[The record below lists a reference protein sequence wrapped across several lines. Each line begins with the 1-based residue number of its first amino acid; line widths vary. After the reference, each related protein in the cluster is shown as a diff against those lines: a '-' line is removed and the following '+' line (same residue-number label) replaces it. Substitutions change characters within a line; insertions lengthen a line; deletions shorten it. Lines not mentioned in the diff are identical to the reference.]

1 MQLSLLTFNELATL
15 ASIFLSVIAIIIAI
29 VSSRQT
35 SKLARKQIES
45 IKDLSHLQIEASL
58 IPLEIELFNTAFD
71 EQDAK
76 GELAQIQKELQELR
90 QNSDAK
96 PKQLEQLEGEFK
108 KIQEE
113 AHYLNNWKL
122 QLINMEFRLERA
134 KIILNQKG

>member
-134 KIILNQKG
+134 KIILNQKR

>member
-1 MQLSLLTFNELATL
+1 MQLSLLTFNELTTL
-15 ASIFLSVIAIIIAI
+15 ASVLLSVIAIIIAI

-45 IKDLSHLQIEASL
+45 IKDLSRLQIETSL

-96 PKQLEQLEGEFK
+96 PKQLEQLEGDFR
-108 KIQEE
+108 KIQKE
-113 AHYLNNWKL
+113 AHYFNNWKL
-122 QLINMEFRLERA
+122 QLINMELRLERA
-134 KIILNQKG
+134 KIILNQRK

>member
-113 AHYLNNWKL
+113 AHYLNNWKS

>member
-90 QNSDAK
+90 QDSDAK